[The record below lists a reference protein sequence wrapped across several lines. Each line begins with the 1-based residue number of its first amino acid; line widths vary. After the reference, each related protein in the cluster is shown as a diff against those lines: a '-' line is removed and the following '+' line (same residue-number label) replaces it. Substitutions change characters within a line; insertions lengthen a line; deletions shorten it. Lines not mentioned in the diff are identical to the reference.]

1 MKTLLVLV
9 SVSLLLLC
17 PALIDRAETPPGQP
31 LLGHRSV
38 AVLNQDQLQFKD
50 LNRNGR
56 LDVYEDWR
64 QTPENRAKDLLL
76 QMTLDEKA
84 GVMMHSTAPSTTPT
98 GPPGSGEHY
107 DLQGA
112 QALIA
117 GAKVNTFITRLTGA
131 PANFAKENN
140 SLQEIAE
147 NTRLGIPVTISTDP
161 RNHFQVTEGASVAGD
176 GFSQW
181 PETLGFAAIGDPGL
195 VKRFGDIARQ
205 EYRAV
210 GIEEA
215 LSPQADLATEPRWA
229 RANGTFGEDAELAK
243 RLVQAYVEGFQYGR
257 DGINKDSVIAVV
269 KHWVGY
275 GAQLKGLDSHSAYGK
290 YAVFPAGNF
299 EYHLIPFTGAFAAK
313 VAAVM
318 PTYSILQGLSLN
330 GRPLEQVGAGFNHQ
344 LLTDLLRVRF
354 GFQGVILTDWAIT
367 NDCSGPC
374 ADGAP
379 AGQKPSFEF
388 IGMPWGVEKLSRE
401 DRFVKAVLSGVDQF
415 GGTDESNLLVDAV
428 QAGRLPESRL
438 DESVYRILL
447 EKFHQGLFEN
457 PYVDASQASAVVGK
471 REFQKEALA
480 AQSSSLVLLENKGN
494 ILPLAP
500 KIKRVYLYKV
510 SADVARE
517 HGLTV
522 VDAPE
527 WADVAIVRIS
537 APHEMIHPGYVFGAR
552 QHEGSLAFQDGN
564 PDFEAVKK
572 ASASIPTVVTVYL
585 DRPAILTNIKDQV
598 TALLGNFG
606 VSDAALFD
614 VLSGAAKP
622 KGRLPF
628 ELPSSMAEVE
638 AQAEDAPHDTAHPLY
653 HFGFGLNY

>member
-1 MKTLLVLV
+1 MRPLLVLA
-9 SVSLLLLC
+9 SISLLC
-17 PALIDRAETPPGQP
+17 PAVIHRAENASSQPP
-31 LLGHRSV
+31 LGHRSV
-38 AVLNQDQLQFKD
+38 AVLSQDHLQFKD
-50 LNRNGR
+50 LNKNGR

-64 QTPENRAKDLLL
+64 QPAENRAKDLV
-76 QMTLDEKA
+76 QKMTLEEKA
-84 GVMMHSTAPSTTPT
+84 GVMMHGTAPSTSLT

-107 DLQGA
+107 DLQRA
-112 QALIA
+112 QALIT

-131 PANFAKENN
+131 PAIFAKENN

-161 RNHFQVTEGASVAGD
+161 RNHFQTTEGASVASD

-181 PETLGFAAIGDPGL
+181 PETLGFAAIGDLQL
-195 VKRFGDIARQ
+195 VKRFADIARQ

-243 RLVQAYVEGFQYGR
+243 RLVEAYVEGFQNGQ
-257 DGINKDSVIAVV
+257 DGINKESVIAVV

-275 GAQLKGLDSHSAYGK
+275 GAQLNGLDSHSAYGK
-290 YAVFPAGNF
+290 YAVFPSGKF

-313 VAAVM
+313 VGAVM
-318 PTYSILQGLSLN
+318 PTYSILRDLQLN

-344 LLTDLLRVRF
+344 LLTDLLRGRF

-367 NDCSGPC
+367 NDCNGPC

-379 AGQKPSFEF
+379 AGQPPSFDF
-388 IGMPWGVEKLSRE
+388 VGMPWGVEKLSKE
-401 DRFVKAVLSGVDQF
+401 DRFVKAVVAGVDQF
-415 GGTDESNLLVDAV
+415 GGTDEANLLVDAV
-428 QAGRLPESRL
+428 RAGKLTESRL

-447 EKFHQGLFEN
+447 EKFQQGLFEN
-457 PYVDASQASAVVGK
+457 PYVDREQAKAVVGK
-471 REFQKEALA
+471 PEFQKEALR
-480 AQSSSLVLLENKGN
+480 AQSSSLVLLENESK
-494 ILPLAP
+494 ILPFAA
-500 KIKRVYLYKV
+500 KIKKVYLYKV
-510 SADVARE
+510 SSDVASER
-517 HGLTV
+517 GFTV
-522 VDAPE
+522 VDTPE
-527 WADVAIVRIS
+527 QADVAIVRIS
-537 APHEMIHPGYVFGAR
+537 TPHEMIHPGYVFGTR
-552 QHEGSLAFQDGN
+552 QHEGSLAFPDGN

-572 ASASIPTVVTVYL
+572 ATASVPTVVTVYL
-585 DRPAILTNIKDQV
+585 DRPAILTNIRDRAA
-598 TALLGNFG
+598 ALIGNFG

-614 VLSGAAKP
+614 VLTGAAPP

-653 HFGFGLNY
+653 QFRFGLNY